1 MKNHLK
7 VCMVYLQVQAQKNA
21 ACSAPCEDDRVSSI
35 STHSSK
41 TQGSS
46 TSSSLKKLKSS
57 SMLGFMDRAMSPA
70 EISLLNQRIIEMIA
84 DNSMSFNWIERPS
97 TRRFFEVLRPS
108 SVHCMPSRRQ
118 LSGKLLEHAAR
129 SSRDDIIPWNSTQSS
144 LASILR
150 IRSALKMVEAKYSSD
165 DDYPDDLRV
174 DDAFFLKWKWLKR
187 PFVP

>member
-129 SSRDDIIPWNSTQSS
+129 SSRDDIIPEMKKLNEDFNCS
-144 LASILR
+144 
-150 IRSALKMVEAKYSSD
+150 Y
-165 DDYPDDLRV
+165 
-174 DDAFFLKWKWLKR
+174 FF
-187 PFVP
+187 VCDG